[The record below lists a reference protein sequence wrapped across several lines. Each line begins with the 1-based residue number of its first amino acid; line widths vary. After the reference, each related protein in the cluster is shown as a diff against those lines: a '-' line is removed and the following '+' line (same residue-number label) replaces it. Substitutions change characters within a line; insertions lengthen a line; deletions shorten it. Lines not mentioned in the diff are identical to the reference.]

1 MQALVL
7 TVSGVYTALGTTRP
21 PLLNANDT
29 RRCPDRSGPFNCS
42 YHCVYHRVKL
52 KTDDKLI
59 RIMKL
64 IMITISSSYIPI

>member
-42 YHCVYHRVKL
+42 YLYHRVKL
-52 KTDDKLI
+52 KTDDNLI
-59 RIMKL
+59 RMMKL